1 MGGGLVMLVLHVQ
14 VKLLGGNHASW
25 FSISI
30 FLGGNGKNDR
40 ERSRVSITFETTLHN
55 MKLHKIISLHKIKY
69 EIRRFII
76 FYVGSPSH
84 FPFLQP
90 FLQPFPS
97 FSGISS
103 SFKK

>member
-1 MGGGLVMLVLHVQ
+1 MGGGLEMLVLHVQ
-14 VKLLGGNHASW
+14 VKLLGGN
-25 FSISI
+25 
-30 FLGGNGKNDR
+30 GKNDQ

-90 FLQPFPS
+90 FPS
-97 FSGISS
+97 LSGISS